1 MRALTPAA
9 VLALAVIAGSAM
21 DATIKYLAQTNHVL
35 LVTLGRYAFGALFS
49 LGLWARAGAPR
60 ISAEMLRAHGL
71 RGGIIAVSGSMFF
84 WGLSVLPLAEV
95 ITLSFVGA
103 LMIPFAARVMIGERL
118 RLPNVAAALIGFA
131 GVVVAAQGAPSAA
144 ESPGHAL
151 GVAAVL
157 TASGLFAIAM
167 VLLRTR
173 AQSDGPIIVGLLA
186 SAMPALYLVVPAI
199 AVATPPNLSDWPIF
213 LLMGLFAATFMYLIA
228 RAYAAAETQLLAPIH
243 YSELVWAS
251 LLGFIVFHEAPRPQI
266 YLGAAIIIGACL
278 YSAYAERRV
287 ASKRNAAPS

>member
-21 DATIKYLAQTNHVL
+21 DATIKHLAQTNHIL

-49 LGLWARAGAPR
+49 LGLWLRAGTPR
-60 ISAEMLRAHGL
+60 ITAEMLRAHGG
-71 RGGIIAVSGSMFF
+71 RGAIIAASGSLFF

-95 ITLSFVGA
+95 VTLSFVGA
-103 LMIPFAARVMIGERL
+103 LLIPFAARWMIGERL
-118 RLPNVAAALIGFA
+118 RLPNVAAALVGFA

-144 ESPGHAL
+144 QAPDHAL
-151 GVAAVL
+151 GVVAVL
-157 TASGLFAIAM
+157 IASALFAIAM

-186 SAMPALYLVVPAI
+186 SAMPALFLVVPAI
-199 AVATPPNLSDWPIF
+199 AVAPPPLWSDGPIF
-213 LLMGLFAATFMYLIA
+213 LLMGVFAATFMYLIA
-228 RAYAAAETQLLAPIH
+228 SAYAGAETQLLAPIH
-243 YSELVWAS
+243 YSELLWAS
-251 LLGFIVFHEAPRPQI
+251 LIGFVVFHEAPRPQI

-278 YSAYAERRV
+278 YSAYAERRLTT
-287 ASKRNAAPS
+287 R